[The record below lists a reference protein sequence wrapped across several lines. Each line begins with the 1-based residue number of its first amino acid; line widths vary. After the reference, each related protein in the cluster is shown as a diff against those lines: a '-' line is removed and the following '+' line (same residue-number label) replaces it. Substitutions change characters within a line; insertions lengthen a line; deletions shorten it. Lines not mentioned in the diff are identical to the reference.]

1 MHVIL
6 NNSNNNSVTKTSL
19 KISYIKKHE
28 KDITKDLIE
37 ILLLDNKTHD
47 PHYS

>member
-6 NNSNNNSVTKTSL
+6 NNSNNSVTKTSL

-28 KDITKDLIE
+28 KDLTKDLIE
-37 ILLLDNKTHD
+37 ILLLDNKTQD